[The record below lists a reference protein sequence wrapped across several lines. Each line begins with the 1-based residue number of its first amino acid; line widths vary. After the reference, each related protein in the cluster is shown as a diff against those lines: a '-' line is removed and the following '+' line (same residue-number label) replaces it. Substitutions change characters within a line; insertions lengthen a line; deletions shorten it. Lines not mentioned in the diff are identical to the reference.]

1 MIEKIMKAV
10 KSENK
15 KRGRN
20 ITIGTVVGMLLS
32 CTFVMGATTVREDV
46 IELNI
51 ANDGSGIKFDKV
63 FPENSWKENIYTN
76 NAIILGESSTGT
88 ENRIGI
94 KIDGGNKE
102 TNLTLVNNNTISGKS
117 AHGNGY
123 GILMEHLG
131 ENSKFNFINNGVV
144 SGESSATEAENGY
157 GIYISGNKNENIDFS
172 IQNNGLIIGKSL
184 HKRGYGVYISN
195 LKGGSFVNNGTISG
209 VSSGEAGSGY
219 GIYLN
224 SVSGNGFTLENNG
237 LISGKGY
244 NSYGICG
251 STSNIGTLKNN
262 GLILAFGEK
271 SNSNYGI
278 YMAKG
283 TSGRVLENNG
293 LILAKNTGI
302 YLIGNTKTLTN
313 EGSILGNSSGI
324 LIPSDGG
331 IINGDAVTI
340 ANKGIILTRSTGREY
355 KGIAIYGSNK
365 MKDRV
370 GTLTNDG
377 LISAKGNDK
386 SLGMQVSDSGKVGNI
401 ISNGLILSNGTGIR
415 ATAATNENKGKIGN
429 IVNNGAISAEK
440 YGIAADPTNNNG
452 GFIDKIV
459 NTGVIYGKDNAIKKI
474 AGGTTIGEIKD
485 AVNYGILVNGANND
499 VVDGVKNPL
508 QNYGLTIKD
517 ANGSATITAGTVD
530 LKPKEVIVGYKRTV
544 ESGTAKDTPIKRNL
558 TIKNAVIAE
567 NATSSFVFS
576 TNGKEYDNSIL
587 NGMNDTLKISGANVN
602 REVKGS
608 IINAYGN
615 AVIFKDAN
623 QKKLTLSGTIVNGG
637 IKDGVVAIKGSE
649 GADTLILQSEN
660 VGYTDG
666 TTGSQNTIINGNID
680 MGNGANSITLK
691 TDTIVNGSIT
701 TGTGADTLNIESG
714 AINNG
719 NIVMGA
725 GADTLTIGS
734 GAIIN
739 GTLNGGT
746 DTAKSTSENNILNF
760 GTAGS
765 SSSEE
770 TRVFYDISNFEN
782 MNINSNVTFYEKTT
796 DKDGKAKDLEVTGA
810 KKIKIGA
817 DGTLTLRIDAT
828 EMGSSAD
835 DGKIVGHALY
845 GNTGT
850 ITSEGGKLV
859 LALNGAG
866 NESIISFGGTTL
878 GNGLDS
884 NTLDTTS
891 ILHTIKKIENNEVLV
906 TVREDLIPPS
916 GDIVS
921 NDIAYEKLNKI
932 YHSIISVDDLIEN
945 FNVDNDGLVL
955 FLDYLNN
962 IYAGNPYSYSSE
974 LSRKSV
980 GMFRDIVT
988 DNQFKANTGKWMIYG
1003 GLTHIDGGTKDTYY
1017 GKGYYTYDV
1026 GSSDMDADTKI
1037 TGAYMLGEY
1046 GVSDT
1051 LTSGVVI
1058 GGNKLKSDLSNGSK
1072 VDGSAMYLGA
1082 YAKKYVG
1089 NLKVTAGAGF
1099 QYGDYDADRMAV
1111 NKVASDTEMSVMKY
1125 SDNYNDIT
1133 YDIYL
1138 NGRYSHQVGDSLF
1151 LEPYTTLSYTYIDQ
1165 DGANEGSKTLAIE
1178 TDSKSFDYTVGKV
1191 GVDLKKVIPH
1201 EKGKST
1207 LSAGVSYTKMLDGA
1221 DEEHITGR
1229 FKGGSDFDILVAHK
1243 NEHSIGLNAKYALE
1257 LENGVIFDVKGTY
1270 SVERDSHNQSGKN
1283 RTKGEWIVGA
1293 GLGYKF

>member
-1 MIEKIMKAV
+1 
-10 KSENK
+10 
-15 KRGRN
+15 
-20 ITIGTVVGMLLS
+20 
-32 CTFVMGATTVREDV
+32 
-46 IELNI
+46 
-51 ANDGSGIKFDKV
+51 
-63 FPENSWKENIYTN
+63 
-76 NAIILGESSTGT
+76 
-88 ENRIGI
+88 
-94 KIDGGNKE
+94 
-102 TNLTLVNNNTISGKS
+102 
-117 AHGNGY
+117 
-123 GILMEHLG
+123 
-131 ENSKFNFINNGVV
+131 
-144 SGESSATEAENGY
+144 
-157 GIYISGNKNENIDFS
+157 
-172 IQNNGLIIGKSL
+172 
-184 HKRGYGVYISN
+184 
-195 LKGGSFVNNGTISG
+195 
-209 VSSGEAGSGY
+209 
-219 GIYLN
+219 
-224 SVSGNGFTLENNG
+224 
-237 LISGKGY
+237 
-244 NSYGICG
+244 
-251 STSNIGTLKNN
+251 
-262 GLILAFGEK
+262 
-271 SNSNYGI
+271 
-278 YMAKG
+278 
-283 TSGRVLENNG
+283 
-293 LILAKNTGI
+293 
-302 YLIGNTKTLTN
+302 
-313 EGSILGNSSGI
+313 
-324 LIPSDGG
+324 
-331 IINGDAVTI
+331 
-340 ANKGIILTRSTGREY
+340 
-355 KGIAIYGSNK
+355 
-365 MKDRV
+365 
-370 GTLTNDG
+370 
-377 LISAKGNDK
+377 
-386 SLGMQVSDSGKVGNI
+386 
-401 ISNGLILSNGTGIR
+401 
-415 ATAATNENKGKIGN
+415 
-429 IVNNGAISAEK
+429 
-440 YGIAADPTNNNG
+440 
-452 GFIDKIV
+452 
-459 NTGVIYGKDNAIKKI
+459 
-474 AGGTTIGEIKD
+474 
-485 AVNYGILVNGANND
+485 
-499 VVDGVKNPL
+499 
-508 QNYGLTIKD
+508 
-517 ANGSATITAGTVD
+517 
-530 LKPKEVIVGYKRTV
+530 
-544 ESGTAKDTPIKRNL
+544 
-558 TIKNAVIAE
+558 
-567 NATSSFVFS
+567 
-576 TNGKEYDNSIL
+576 
-587 NGMNDTLKISGANVN
+587 
-602 REVKGS
+602 
-608 IINAYGN
+608 
-615 AVIFKDAN
+615 
-623 QKKLTLSGTIVNGG
+623 
-637 IKDGVVAIKGSE
+637 
-649 GADTLILQSEN
+649 
-660 VGYTDG
+660 
-666 TTGSQNTIINGNID
+666 

-746 DTAKSTSENNILNF
+746 DTAKSTSENNTLNF
-760 GTAGS
+760 DTADS
-765 SSSEE
+765 SNSEE

-782 MNINSNVTFYEKTT
+782 MNIDSNVTFYEKTT

-884 NTLDTTS
+884 NTFDTTS
-891 ILHTIKKIENNEVLV
+891 ILHTIKKTGNNEVLV
-906 TVREDLIPPS
+906 TVKEDLIPPS

-932 YHSIISVDDLIEN
+932 YHSIISVDDLINN
-945 FNVDNDGLVL
+945 FNVDDEGLVL

-1151 LEPYTTLSYTYIDQ
+1151 L
-1165 DGANEGSKTLAIE
+1165 
-1178 TDSKSFDYTVGKV
+1178 
-1191 GVDLKKVIPH
+1191 
-1201 EKGKST
+1201 
-1207 LSAGVSYTKMLDGA
+1207 
-1221 DEEHITGR
+1221 
-1229 FKGGSDFDILVAHK
+1229 
-1243 NEHSIGLNAKYALE
+1243 
-1257 LENGVIFDVKGTY
+1257 
-1270 SVERDSHNQSGKN
+1270 
-1283 RTKGEWIVGA
+1283 
-1293 GLGYKF
+1293 